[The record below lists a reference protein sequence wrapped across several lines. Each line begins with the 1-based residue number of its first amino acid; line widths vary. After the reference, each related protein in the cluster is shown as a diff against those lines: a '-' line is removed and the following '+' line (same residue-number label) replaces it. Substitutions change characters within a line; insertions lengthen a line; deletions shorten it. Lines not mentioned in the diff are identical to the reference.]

1 MRTFRRRT
9 FLALV
14 AAVALPLSAAA
25 QTFPSQPVRLIVPW
39 PPGGSTDVVMRALAD
54 ATSRHLGQP
63 VTIENKPGAAGTLG
77 AASVAGMKPDG
88 YVVTQMPVSVFR
100 MPFMQKVNFDP
111 LKNFSYII
119 HVTGYTFGV
128 VVRDDAPWKTWDE
141 MIAWAKANPGKLTY
155 GTPGAGT
162 SLHIT
167 MEDIAEKR
175 GLEFLHVPYKGGSEA
190 YQALLGGQIMAVAD
204 SSGWAPQ
211 VEAGKFRLLV
221 TWGEERTKKFPTVPT
236 LKELGYGVVSTSPF
250 GFAGPANMDPKAV
263 QILHD
268 AFKKG
273 MEERSYL
280 DVLERYDQVPAYLS
294 PEDYLKFVRDYVPE
308 QKRMLEKLGLA
319 AKG

>member
-1 MRTFRRRT
+1 MRTFARRA
-9 FLALV
+9 FLALM
-14 AAVALPLSAAA
+14 AAVALPLCAAA
-25 QTFPSQPVRLIVPW
+25 QSFPSQPVRLIVPW

-77 AASVAGMKPDG
+77 AAAVAGTKPDG
-88 YVVTQMPVSVFR
+88 YVITQMPVSVFR

-111 LKNFSYII
+111 LKNFTYII
-119 HVTGYTFGV
+119 HLTGYTFGV

-221 TWGEERTKKFPTVPT
+221 TWGEQRTKKFPTVPT

-273 MEERSYL
+273 MEEKSYL

-294 PEDYLKFVRDYVPE
+294 PEDYLKFVREYVPE

-319 AKG
+319 AKS